1 VLPPGLNGFPRLA
14 VPEDLLELSS
24 WSIYPELSDLL
35 VLLVGGGADLSAVL
49 LVVVCLEWMRNPE
62 LSDDD
67 EEEEE
72 DLRLNLEDAA
82 CMGLAA
88 TAAGD

>member
-1 VLPPGLNGFPRLA
+1 MLTFKSQDKKGSVQASLALVEFKVL
-14 VPEDLLELSS
+14 
-24 WSIYPELSDLL
+24 PELSDLL

-62 LSDDD
+62 LSDED

-72 DLRLNLEDAA
+72 DLRLNLEAAA

>member
-1 VLPPGLNGFPRLA
+1 M
-14 VPEDLLELSS
+14 
-24 WSIYPELSDLL
+24 
-35 VLLVGGGADLSAVL
+35 SAVL

-72 DLRLNLEDAA
+72 DLRLNLEAAA